1 VAPLSAYDND
11 IGHDDIPLTVQI
23 TVQTRAGIA
32 AAARNR
38 NCKMMRGTNAN
49 ANIRFDYRFTGEMT

>member
-1 VAPLSAYDND
+1 
-11 IGHDDIPLTVQI
+11 
-23 TVQTRAGIA
+23 VQTRAGIA